1 MTRVRSMAAHF
12 RRNLARLWGDA
23 RLYWGNGFVTL
34 AAVIHHSTLHLKP
47 SLLCLGAPEF
57 MVFTPYSWCLY
68 CDGDARGGMLL
79 APAYHRYCT
88 GLTRDA
94 ATAELHVG
102 SWICSR
108 CAVVPPTRPNR
119 SFRTSKF
126 HKQTNVAHP
135 KVGCRWSFH

>member
-12 RRNLARLWGDA
+12 RRDLVRLWGG
-23 RLYWGNGFVTL
+23 YWDNGFVTL
-34 AAVIHHSTLHLKP
+34 ATVIHHSTLHLKP
-47 SLLCLGAPEF
+47 SFLCLRAPEF
-57 MVFTPYSWCLY
+57 MLFTPYSWYLSGY
-68 CDGDARGGMLL
+68 CDGDAKGGMLL

-88 GLTRDA
+88 RGA

-108 CAVVPPTRPNR
+108 CAVVPPIGPNKR
-119 SFRTSKF
+119 FRTSKF